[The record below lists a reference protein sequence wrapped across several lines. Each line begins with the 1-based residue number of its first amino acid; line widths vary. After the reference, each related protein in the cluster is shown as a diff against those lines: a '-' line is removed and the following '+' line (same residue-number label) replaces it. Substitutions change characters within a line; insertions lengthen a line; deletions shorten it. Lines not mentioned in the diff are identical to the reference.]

1 MNQTEYIYLQYITKN
16 DRLGLQKIYSLFLPR
31 IAKFIVANG
40 GNVHDAKDVF
50 QDAIV
55 IIYQKARQQDFELKS
70 KFSTLLY
77 GVCRNLWGN
86 RLQKVSRKRVTF
98 LGDDKYKDIAA
109 DFGGTMEK
117 EEKSKLL
124 WAAFKH
130 LGKECQQLMKLFF
143 AKKKMAEIVEIMGY
157 NSLGY
162 AKKRKY
168 VCKERLVKKIKESEE
183 YRVIIEDG

>member
-1 MNQTEYIYLQYITKN
+1 MNQTEYIYLQYITQN
-16 DRLGLQKIYSLFLPR
+16 DRTGLQKIYSLFLPR

-55 IIYQKARQQDFELKS
+55 IIYQKARKDDFKLTS

-86 RLQKVSRKRVTF
+86 RLQKVSRRRVTF
-98 LGDDKYKDIAA
+98 LEEDKYKDVVA
-109 DFGGTMEK
+109 DLDNVMEK

-124 WAAFKH
+124 WMAFKQ
-130 LGKECQQLMKLFF
+130 LGAECQKLMQLFF
-143 AKKKMAEIVEIMGY
+143 GKKKMVEIVEVMGY
-157 NSLGY
+157 SSLAYG
-162 AKKRKY
+162 KKRKY
-168 VCKERLVKKIKESEE
+168 VCKERLVKRIKESEE
-183 YRVIIEDG
+183 YRLMIEN

>member
-1 MNQTEYIYLQYITKN
+1 MNQTENTYLQYITQNNRK
-16 DRLGLQKIYSLFLPR
+16 GLQKIYSLFLPR

-55 IIYQKARQQDFELKS
+55 VIYQKARQGDFELKS
-70 KFSTLLY
+70 KFSTLLF

-98 LGDDKYKDIAA
+98 LEEDKYKGVAEDLAE
-109 DFGGTMEK
+109 TLQK
-117 EEKSKLL
+117 EEKSKVL
-124 WAAFKH
+124 WLAFQQ
-130 LGKECQQLMKLFF
+130 LGKECQQLIQLFF
-143 AKKKMAEIVEIMGY
+143 AKKKMTEIAEVMGY
-157 NSLGY
+157 SSLGY

-168 VCKERLVKKIKESEE
+168 VCKERLVKKVKESKE
-183 YRVIIEDG
+183 YRILNSE

>member
-1 MNQTEYIYLQYITKN
+1 MNQTEYIYLQYITQN
-16 DRLGLQKIYSLFLPR
+16 NRLGLQKIYSLFLPK

-55 IIYQKARQQDFELKS
+55 VIYQKARQEDFQLKS

-98 LGDDKYKDIAA
+98 LEEDKYKDVVEDLGETIQ
-109 DFGGTMEK
+109 K
-117 EEKSKLL
+117 EERSKIL
-124 WAAFKH
+124 WLAFKQ
-130 LGKECQQLMKLFF
+130 LGKECQQLMQLFF
-143 AKKKMAEIVEIMGY
+143 AKKKMKEIAEVMGFS
-157 NSLGY
+157 SLAY

-168 VCKERLVKKIKESEE
+168 VCKERLVKKVRESEG
-183 YRVIIEDG
+183 YRILNIE